1 MLLRFREIT
10 DGLYRSSAPSVKDV
24 IKMHK
29 MLGIKKIV
37 SLDYI
42 TGHHIDKICK
52 MLGIKHIMLPL
63 DGTRQSLLNLM
74 HQNFKKIFLEGG
86 PTLIHCQAGKD
97 RTGFV
102 SAFIKCKYLG
112 ASYEDAM
119 KEAYSL
125 GFGAGVDPIVI
136 NTFKKLI
143 QKACLNDKSDINDLN
158 IVDNEREYR
167 GDVRDSYLDEGRQ
180 MSFAPYLSQIRQ
192 FPYDPVYNP
201 LDDFNPTRENFND
214 KPIIP
219 HSDSGTGNAVM
230 VGVYDNAAG
239 IEGSGPT
246 EHSGAFM

>member
-1 MLLRFREIT
+1 MLQRFLQVT
-10 DGLYRSSAPSVKDV
+10 DGLYRSGAPSVKDV

-29 MLGIKKIV
+29 MLGINKIV
-37 SLDYI
+37 SLDYAAGNNI
-42 TGHHIDKICK
+42 NKICK

-63 DGTRQSLLNLM
+63 DGSHQSLLNLM
-74 HQNFKKIFLEGG
+74 RHNFRKTFLEGG

-112 ASYEDAM
+112 CSYEDAM

-125 GFGAGVDPIVI
+125 GFGVDVDPLVI
-136 NTFKKLI
+136 STYTKLI
-143 QKACLNDKSDINDLN
+143 KKICNKSDVNNLS

-180 MSFAPYLSQIRQ
+180 MSFAPFLSQVRQ
-192 FPYDPVYNP
+192 YPYDPVYNP
-201 LDDFNPTRENFND
+201 LDDFSQTRENFND

-219 HSDSGTGNAVM
+219 HADSGTGNAVM
-230 VGVYDNAAG
+230 VGEYDNAAG

-246 EHSGAFM
+246 EHSGGFM